1 MLKCIMWYTSGWCSL
16 GSFSGSNLVSDQV
29 HVFDYC
35 VWQLSKGLASTT
47 SMWRSFLTFLKITTQ
62 VALQAYRWVL
72 STWNHHFCEMKYNN
86 YQPIPSPSGMSRF
99 KDNEVATPWK
109 VFLGKSTMVP
119 EEIPDFTGSRVEQYA
134 HLIYFT
140 IYIGHVECCFRV
152 AK

>member
-1 MLKCIMWYTSGWCSL
+1 
-16 GSFSGSNLVSDQV
+16 
-29 HVFDYC
+29 
-35 VWQLSKGLASTT
+35 
-47 SMWRSFLTFLKITTQ
+47 
-62 VALQAYRWVL
+62 
-72 STWNHHFCEMKYNN
+72 
-86 YQPIPSPSGMSRF
+86 MSRF

-140 IYIGHVECCFRV
+140 IYIGHVGCCFRV